1 MERDRRMR
9 ARFASGVSPKAA
21 EAADDE
27 KVVMAVEEEEEDDEE
42 EEEEVADKTGVEYE
56 EVGVGREDCC
66 MTMRLACSGEIGR
79 LKSVR
84 EIHLYSARYKRLL
97 RQCKRAV
104 ANVSLSSCLMQARRE
119 RARASE
125 DTNVT
130 CAQDC
135 VCARVL
141 LCRLRVF
148 RWKKQILVGLV
159 GTHGRRTVVQRWN
172 GRRAG

>member
-27 KVVMAVEEEEEDDEE
+27 KVVMAVEEEEEEEEDEE
-42 EEEEVADKTGVEYE
+42 DADKTGVEYE